1 MKRSKK
7 SISLIYLACAVITWL
22 ITREI
27 VATIWAIAHLP
38 QLVDWMI
45 SPSDIIAAVIA
56 LIGFVILLKNE
67 KINIFTNEVITELAE
82 VTWPKPKE
90 TVMSTVVVSVLVGI
104 CAGILFSFDMFW
116 GLLIRIFYN

>member
-90 TVMSTVVVSVLVGI
+90 TVMSTGVVSVLVGI
-104 CAGILFSFDMFW
+104 
-116 GLLIRIFYN
+116 

>member
-90 TVMSTVVVSVLVGI
+90 TVMSTGVVSVLVGI